1 MKYDSK
7 IFIRFTIKGDDL
19 NLSEI
24 CADIPVP
31 ADVFVK
37 GETILPKLRLKKY
50 EPKPQK
56 TNRWVYS
63 IESEKSENIN
73 ALLKRMYMDLKASLP
88 YIEQYTKMHSSLLD
102 IVVYVNSPEP
112 MYKYNVNLS
121 KNSLKI
127 IDKLNSK
134 MSFTVFDW

>member
-1 MKYDSK
+1 MKCDSK
-7 IFIRFTIKGDDL
+7 IFIRFTITGDNLDL
-19 NLSEI
+19 AAI
-24 CADIPVP
+24 CADITVP

-37 GETILPKLRLKKY
+37 GDTVLPKLKLKDY
-50 EPKPQK
+50 RPKPQK

-73 ALLKRMYMDLKASLP
+73 ALLKRMYMDLKTDLM
-88 YIEQYTKMHSSLLD
+88 YIEKYTKRYSSLLD
-102 IVVYVNSPEP
+102 IVVYVNSSVP

-121 KNSLKI
+121 KSSLKI

-134 MSFTVFDW
+134 MSLTVFDW